1 MVRLM
6 NCIVKQ
12 SDFKVEDSGFRML
25 SSKKKRK
32 EKEKKPIVNFS
43 NSWKLFSVIE
53 IMNIIYIY
61 FVTPVFI
68 V

>member
-25 SSKKKRK
+25 SSKKKKRK
-32 EKEKKPIVNFS
+32 KKKSIMNFS